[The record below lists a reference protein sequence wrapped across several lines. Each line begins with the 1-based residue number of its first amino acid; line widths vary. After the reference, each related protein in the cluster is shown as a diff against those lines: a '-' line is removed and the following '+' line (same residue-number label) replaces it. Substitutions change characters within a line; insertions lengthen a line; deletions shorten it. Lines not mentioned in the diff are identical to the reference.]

1 MNRQRIFFLFGAG
14 LVIVGLGVIV
24 TLALTPALSPTAWER
39 GAAFISNSSIGAQP
53 PSDSP
58 RTWGEGG
65 LAPLLCRGK
74 APNGLAQCGSQASSC
89 KSCHEVKGEDPVNT
103 EGEWHIAHA
112 FGDFCEFC
120 HGGNVQ
126 AVEKAAAHQGLVQPL
141 GDVKANCASCHDD
154 YEAKAQVYAVA
165 LGVTLGSGGASSG
178 NVSQPPS
185 QPSNPSPAEPAA
197 PPAAPVAAPAE
208 IIDYAAQYEVA
219 QARPVSAG
227 NSIVGAL
234 LALTVLGGGAFIYWN
249 EQRLRRTN
257 LTPRLPSAGSGTP
270 RSAEALIGTQEVP
283 MSAPEFPRVPTSSG
297 EGPRVGAELAALLPL
312 LQSLDPRT
320 LQALRII
327 LADRKRGEELLQS
340 LSLINFAVLEEM
352 KRLDRRELALLLAL
366 ASET

>member
-1 MNRQRIFFLFGAG
+1 MTRRRIFFLFGTG
-14 LVIVGLGVIV
+14 LIIVGLGVIGV
-24 TLALTPALSPTAWER
+24 LALTSAPAPAIRSEEVAWE
-39 GAAFISNSSIGAQP
+39 ALLP
-53 PSDSP
+53 
-58 RTWGEGG
+58 
-65 LAPLLCRGK
+65 LCRGK

-178 NVSQPPS
+178 SVSQPPS

-197 PPAAPVAAPAE
+197 PPAAPVAAPGE
-208 IIDYAAQYEVA
+208 IIDYAAQYEAA
-219 QARPVSAG
+219 QARPVSVG
-227 NSIVGAL
+227 NVIVGTL
-234 LALTVLGGGAFIYWN
+234 LALAVLGGGAFVYWN
-249 EQRLRRTN
+249 ELRKRRQAMPK
-257 LTPRLPSAGSGTP
+257 LTSSDKAVMGPDGKEAVR
-270 RSAEALIGTQEVP
+270 AEAPGRL
-283 MSAPEFPRVPTSSG
+283 SPEL
-297 EGPRVGAELAALLPL
+297 EQLLPV

-320 LQALRII
+320 LQALRLI

-352 KRLDRRELALLLAL
+352 KRLDKRQLALLLAL

>member
-14 LVIVGLGVIV
+14 LAIVGLGVIV
-24 TLALTPALSPTAWER
+24 ALALAPAPSPTLWER
-39 GAAFISNSSIGAQP
+39 GAAFISNSSIEAQP

-58 RTWGEGG
+58 RTWGKGG

-89 KSCHEVKGEDPVNT
+89 KSCHEVKGEDPVNS

-126 AVEKAAAHQGLVQPL
+126 AVDRAAAHQGLVQPL
-141 GDVKANCASCHDD
+141 GDVKANCAACHDD

-165 LGVTLGSGGASSG
+165 LGVTIGTGGASSS
-178 NVSQPPS
+178 NASQPPS

-197 PPAAPVAAPAE
+197 PPAAPAAAPAE
-208 IIDYAAQYEVA
+208 IIDYVAQYEAA
-219 QARPVSAG
+219 QARPVSVG
-227 NSIVGAL
+227 NVIVGTL
-234 LALTVLGGGAFIYWN
+234 LALAVLGGGAFVYWN
-249 EQRLRRTN
+249 EQRLRRQAMPE
-257 LTPRLPSAGSGTP
+257 LTSSDKAVMGPDGKGAVR
-270 RSAEALIGTQEVP
+270 AEAPGRL
-283 MSAPEFPRVPTSSG
+283 SPEL
-297 EGPRVGAELAALLPL
+297 EQLLPL

-320 LQALRII
+320 LQALRLI

-352 KRLDRRELALLLAL
+352 KRLDKRQLALLLAL

>member
-1 MNRQRIFFLFGAG
+1 MNQQRLFFL
-14 LVIVGLGVIV
+14 LGVCLILMGLAIIGA
-24 TLALTPALSPTAWER
+24 LALTPGPSSTLWER
-39 GAAFISNSSIGAQP
+39 GAAFISTSSIGAQP

-58 RTWGEGG
+58 RMWGERG

-103 EGEWHIAHA
+103 EREWHIAHA

-141 GDVKANCASCHDD
+141 GDVKANCAACHDD

-165 LGVTLGSGGASSG
+165 LGVTLGSGSASGGS
-178 NVSQPPS
+178 VSQPPS
-185 QPSNPSPAEPAA
+185 QPSNPSPTEPAV
-197 PPAAPVAAPAE
+197 PPAAPVAAPGE
-208 IIDYAAQYEVA
+208 IIDYAAQYEAA
-219 QARPVSAG
+219 QARPVSVG
-227 NSIVGAL
+227 NVIVGTL
-234 LALTVLGGGAFIYWN
+234 LALAVLGGGAFVYWN
-249 EQRLRRTN
+249 EQRLRRQAMPK
-257 LTPRLPSAGSGTP
+257 LTSSDKAVMGPDSKEAVR
-270 RSAEALIGTQEVP
+270 AEAPGRL
-283 MSAPEFPRVPTSSG
+283 SPEL
-297 EGPRVGAELAALLPL
+297 EQLLPV

-320 LQALRII
+320 LQALRLI

-340 LSLINFAVLEEM
+340 LSLINFAMLEEM
-352 KRLDRRELALLLAL
+352 KRLDKRQLALLLAL

>member
-1 MNRQRIFFLFGAG
+1 MMSRQRIFFLFSTG
-14 LVIVGLGVIV
+14 LIIVGLGVIGA
-24 TLALTPALSPTAWER
+24 LALTSAPAPAIGSEEVAWE
-39 GAAFISNSSIGAQP
+39 ALLP
-53 PSDSP
+53 
-58 RTWGEGG
+58 
-65 LAPLLCRGK
+65 LCRGK

-89 KSCHEVKGEDPVNT
+89 KSCHEVKGEDPVNA

-165 LGVTLGSGGASSG
+165 LGVTLGSGS
-178 NVSQPPS
+178 VFQPPS

-197 PPAAPVAAPAE
+197 PPAAPVAAPGE
-208 IIDYAAQYEVA
+208 IIDYAAQYEAA
-219 QARPVSAG
+219 QARPVSLG
-227 NSIVGAL
+227 NVIVGTL
-234 LALTVLGGGAFIYWN
+234 LALAALGGGAFVYWN
-249 EQRLRRTN
+249 EQRLRRQAMPK
-257 LTPRLPSAGSGTP
+257 LASSDKAVIRPDGKEAVRAQAPGRLS
-270 RSAEALIGTQEVP
+270 
-283 MSAPEFPRVPTSSG
+283 PEL
-297 EGPRVGAELAALLPL
+297 EQLLPV

-320 LQALRII
+320 LQALRLI

-352 KRLDRRELALLLAL
+352 KRLDKRQLALLLAL